1 MYSTVTNYVER
12 EEIYFTLTTNVTVSE
27 QLQEIK
33 KAKLARVICDNTDI
47 LDTIQVYPMV
57 LADHEM

>member
-1 MYSTVTNYVER
+1 MR

>member
-1 MYSTVTNYVER
+1 MYSTETNYVER